1 MSTLE
6 RAIQIATEAHK
17 GQLDKA
23 GRDYI
28 GHPLRVMEMGK
39 TEEEK
44 IVGVLHD
51 VVEDG
56 DWTFEALEAEG
67 FSKEVI
73 DALRCVTKTSE
84 NENYDDFI
92 ERVKKN
98 PLAVAVKINDLTD
111 NMDIRR
117 LPYLSD
123 KDVKRLKKYLKA
135 YKKLT
140 GEPVYSVYAA
150 RHITNMKQIC
160 FAGGCFWGTE
170 HYMRSFEG
178 VIETETGYANGDL
191 AEPTYQQVYTDQ
203 TGHVECVKVSYD
215 DGIISLATLCR
226 LFFRSINPLSINRQ
240 GNDCGTRYRTGI
252 YWTDEADRADVET
265 VSEEMQQAWLKVRD
279 DMYKIYQKWQ
289 KKVVFIEIGCRSAK
303 GCATMPWDFQHRDFQ
318 HDEDEQA
325 NFFDSCLQVFGNQE
339 WFGGMFWWDWSTF
352 IYDDKETAEQD
363 NGFNIHLKK
372 AEEVLKEWYAKL

>member
-1 MSTLE
+1 M
-6 RAIQIATEAHK
+6 

-23 GRDYI
+23 GKDYI
-28 GHPLRVMEMGK
+28 GHPLRVMEMGR

-73 DALRCVTKTSE
+73 AALKCVTKTSE
-84 NENYDDFI
+84 NENYDEFI

-140 GEPVYSVYAA
+140 GEPAYSVYAA
-150 RHITNMKQIC
+150 RQEHPN
-160 FAGGCFWGTE
+160 AYEPWTE
-170 HYMRSFEG
+170 G
-178 VIETETGYANGDL
+178 A
-191 AEPTYQQVYTDQ
+191 
-203 TGHVECVKVSYD
+203 
-215 DGIISLATLCR
+215 
-226 LFFRSINPLSINRQ
+226 
-240 GNDCGTRYRTGI
+240 
-252 YWTDEADRADVET
+252 
-265 VSEEMQQAWLKVRD
+265 
-279 DMYKIYQKWQ
+279 
-289 KKVVFIEIGCRSAK
+289 
-303 GCATMPWDFQHRDFQ
+303 
-318 HDEDEQA
+318 DEQLKQMWSEGKSVQEIA
-325 NFFDSCLQVFGNQE
+325 DHFGRKPSAIITR
-339 WFGGMFWWDWSTF
+339 M
-352 IYDDKETAEQD
+352 
-363 NGFNIHLKK
+363 KK
-372 AEEVLKEWYAKL
+372 LGL